1 MISQAAKKQNAFK
14 VKNLKFIY
22 QNLTFLFFFAIL
34 KNMKKITKSAEET
47 MEFACSLAQ
56 NVNEP
61 AVFVLSG
68 DLGAG
73 KTTFTKGF
81 AVGLGVKD
89 IVTSPTF
96 TIMNE
101 YLGEKFKLCHFD
113 MYRLDGLEE
122 AYMLGFEEYFDNNN
136 LKTVNLVEWA
146 ENVPGL
152 ITKPYFQINFRK
164 IDDSSREISVEE
176 IK

>member
-1 MISQAAKKQNAFK
+1 
-14 VKNLKFIY
+14 
-22 QNLTFLFFFAIL
+22 
-34 KNMKKITKSAEET
+34 MKKFTKNAEET
-47 MEFACSLAQ
+47 MEFAKELAK
-56 NVNEP
+56 NVDKP
-61 AVFVLSG
+61 SIFVLSG

-81 AVGLGVKD
+81 ALGLGINSV
-89 IVTSPTF
+89 VTSPTF

-101 YLGEKFKLCHFD
+101 YQGKNFNLCHFD
-113 MYRLDGLEE
+113 MYRLGGLEE
-122 AYMLGFEEYFDNNN
+122 AYMLGFEEYFDNKN

-152 ITKPYFQINFRK
+152 IFKPYFKVSFKKIN
-164 IDDSSREISVEE
+164 DNSREITVEE